1 MVRNPT
7 QDGLSGPASGGFSQD
22 SDASRSAREAFLQAR
37 SSLEPSPEISAAS
50 SYASPITTPSMHV
63 NANGDVQRTSKG
75 WLTFTPGN
83 RFPPVKALNPSKRKR
98 ILVTGGAGFVGSHL
112 VDRLMFLGHEVTVLD
127 NFFSG
132 SKTAV
137 SHWVGHPHFELVRH
151 DVTLPFHIECDMIYH
166 LACPASPRA
175 YQYNQ
180 IKTMKTNF
188 LGSLNMLG
196 LAKRTKARF
205 LLSSTSE
212 VYGSPTVHPQPE
224 TYWGNVNP
232 IGPRACYDEG
242 KRVAEALTFG
252 YLRQDGVDVRVA
264 RIFNSFGPRM
274 TPGDGRI
281 VSNFVLQALKG
292 EDITIY
298 GDGSQTR
305 SLLFV
310 HDLVDGL
317 ILLMNSECTNPVNIG
332 SPYEGTIL
340 SWAKLIVDVVD
351 EVLVAMSGGDP
362 SVLHGRKRSQFV
374 FKPMPEDDPPRRQA
388 DTTRAQEVLG
398 WQPSWSV
405 RDGIKETARS
415 FLESEV
421 IDIDLRLAIRGRRA

>member
-1 MVRNPT
+1 MSPIRIPYDTHAYAGQGDYSELRSPLLYEHRVPLELLQHAYMSPSLESRTPVIRSSSSPAIST
-7 QDGLSGPASGGFSQD
+7 AGLTSTFSSWAITPQQSPFIGSSSTNGPFASTSTPPASGTPEAKRTNGSSLLSPASKVRQQD
-22 SDASRSAREAFLQAR
+22 RHKQPSSSLAPSPNIESSNRPGTSSGAGRSAEWV
-37 SSLEPSPEISAAS
+37 SYSPAK
-50 SYASPITTPSMHV
+50 
-63 NANGDVQRTSKG
+63 Q
-75 WLTFTPGN
+75 
-83 RFPPVKALNPSKRKR
+83 FPPVASLPSSKRKR

-188 LGSLNMLG
+188 LGTMNMLG

-212 VYGSPTVHPQPE
+212 VYGSPEVHPQPE

-292 EDITIY
+292 EDITVS
-298 GDGSQTR
+298 G
-305 SLLFV
+305 FV
-310 HDLVDGL
+310 KVL
-317 ILLMNSECTNPVNIG
+317 IA
-332 SPYEGTIL
+332 EG
-340 SWAKLIVDVVD
+340 
-351 EVLVAMSGGDP
+351 
-362 SVLHGRKRSQFV
+362 
-374 FKPMPEDDPPRRQA
+374 
-388 DTTRAQEVLG
+388 
-398 WQPSWSV
+398 
-405 RDGIKETARS
+405 
-415 FLESEV
+415 
-421 IDIDLRLAIRGRRA
+421 